1 MIVLGDARGHE
12 TGKQGNRPAKPGQ
25 EKLPIFRAISVGHLD
40 TEVCEVTA
48 GASSNTATL
57 DTVGKY
63 AYIVAMAPK
72 TLRIVSWI
80 KAARKD
86 FGDFPPKAQDKA
98 FDALTIVADG
108 GMPDIAKPLTGLGAG
123 VLELAIKERG
133 DAYRVVYALQLD
145 DDIWVVHAFQKKST
159 SGIATPK
166 HEIDVVRDRIKRLKE
181 MLK

>member
-1 MIVLGDARGHE
+1 MR
-12 TGKQGNRPAKPGQ
+12 
-25 EKLPIFRAISVGHLD
+25 
-40 TEVCEVTA
+40 
-48 GASSNTATL
+48 ASSITDRL
-57 DTVGKY
+57 DTVGRY
-63 AYIVAMAPK
+63 AYMTAMARK

-86 FGDFPPKAQDKA
+86 FGDFPTKAQDKA

-108 GMPDIAKPLTGLGAG
+108 GMPDVAKPLTGLGAG
-123 VLELAIKERG
+123 VLELVIKERG

-145 DDIWVVHAFQKKST
+145 DDIWVVHAFQTKST

-166 HEIDVVRDRIKRLKE
+166 HEIDLVRDRIKRLKD